1 MKTSFIELSF
11 EDCTILISVLELR
24 LQYLRDRIYSS
35 ISQGEVVSDFWKE
48 YNAAHALF
56 CSVSA
61 ICERLADEN
70 V

>member
-11 EDCTILISVLELR
+11 KDCTILVSVLELR
-24 LQYLRDRIYSS
+24 LRYLRDRIYSS
-35 ISQGEVVSDFWKE
+35 TLEGEVVSDLWEE

-61 ICERLADEN
+61 ICKRLADEN